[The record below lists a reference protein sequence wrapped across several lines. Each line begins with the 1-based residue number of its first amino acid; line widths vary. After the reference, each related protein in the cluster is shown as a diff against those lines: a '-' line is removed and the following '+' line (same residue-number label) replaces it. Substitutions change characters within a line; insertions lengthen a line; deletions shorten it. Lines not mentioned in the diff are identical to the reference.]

1 MTDVFVGIDVSKAT
15 LDVMVLPEERYFQ
28 VSRDETGVEQ
38 LITALKP
45 LGVTLI
51 VLEATGGLERPVVM
65 ALAAARLQVVTINPR
80 QAREFARATGTLAKT
95 DAIDAK
101 LLARLGQVLR
111 PQVRPLK
118 DAETQALQALATRRS
133 QLVEMLTMEKN
144 RLHSATSQ
152 VKPDIQAHIE
162 WLSKRLKDV
171 DGDLQRQIEATDAFR
186 VKDEIIRSVPGAG
199 RVLSTTLLASL
210 PELGRLNRREIAALV
225 GVAPLNCDSG
235 TMRGKRRVWGGRA
248 AVRTVLYMA
257 TISAIRC
264 NPDIRAFH
272 ERLRAAGKQPK
283 VTITACMRKLLTVLN
298 AMVKSN
304 STWQSAMV
312 C

>member
-28 VSRDETGVEQ
+28 VSRDEAGVEQ
-38 LITALKP
+38 LLATLKP

-65 ALAAARLQVVTINPR
+65 ALAAAGLQVVTINPR

-133 QLVEMLTMEKN
+133 QLVEMLAMERN
-144 RLHSATSQ
+144 RLHSATSR

-171 DGDLQRQIEATDAFR
+171 DDDLQRQIDTTDAFR